1 MHKEGKAESG
11 ANNDY
16 GRVPTL
22 SLHSKPSGGADLRVS
37 RGFGENTRFGGAAAP
52 PYQGQFQ
59 DAPVS
64 LLGLPPATLTGTLRA

>member
-52 PYQGQFQ
+52 PKDSFKMRPFRFWDCSQ
-59 DAPVS
+59 P
-64 LLGLPPATLTGTLRA
+64 R